1 MKKSIRISNPLL
13 LILSF
18 MIVIGMSQTGCR
30 TKKEGCGLEDQYA
43 PPTDRQG
50 NLTTKSG
57 NSNLFGK
64 KMRKRSGR

>member
-1 MKKSIRISNPLL
+1 MKKVFFNYRSVLL
-13 LILSF
+13 LLSF
-18 MIVIGMSQTGCR
+18 MAIVGMTQTGCR

-43 PPTDRQG
+43 PPTDRRG

-57 NSNLFGK
+57 DSNLFGK

>member
-1 MKKSIRISNPLL
+1 MKKSFVNSRPLL

-18 MIVIGMSQTGCR
+18 MVVIGLTQTGCR

-50 NLTTKSG
+50 NLTTKRGS
-57 NSNLFGK
+57 SNLHSK